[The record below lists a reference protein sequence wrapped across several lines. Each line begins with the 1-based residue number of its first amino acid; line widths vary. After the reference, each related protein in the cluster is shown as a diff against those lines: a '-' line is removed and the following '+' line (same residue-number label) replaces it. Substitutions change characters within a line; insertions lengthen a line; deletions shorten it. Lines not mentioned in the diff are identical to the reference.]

1 MIDLPGREVY
11 NRLIKLL
18 VVTAAAFAFLHR
30 MIKLLFGKAGS
41 GKSYVGRLASLTYGF
56 HFHDADEDLP
66 ERFRRAI
73 ENQEKVTE
81 EVREEYIDAVIAT
94 TRRLMR
100 SYKDICVS
108 QALVRDKYRRKIL
121 EAIPS
126 VEFVWVDAPE
136 ELIMSRLETRV
147 GHIAGRGYGV
157 MVNRIFEM
165 PTVAHVKFE
174 NGNDPTQFEAQLKA
188 IFGRK

>member
-1 MIDLPGREVY
+1 
-11 NRLIKLL
+11 
-18 VVTAAAFAFLHR
+18 

-41 GKSYVGRLASLTYGF
+41 GKSYVGKLASLTYGF
-56 HFHDADEDLP
+56 HFYDADEDLP

-94 TRRLMR
+94 TRRLMHTH
-100 SYKDICVS
+100 KNICVS

-136 ELIMSRLETRV
+136 ELILSRLETRV
-147 GHIAGRGYGV
+147 GHIAGMGYGV
-157 MVNRIFEM
+157 MVNGIFET

-174 NGNDPTQFEAQLKA
+174 NGSDPTQFEAQLKA
-188 IFGRK
+188 IFGKK